1 MKIGFKFQSLGK
13 ISHISAADP
22 PVLLGQL
29 QHWVKVCQFGE
40 CEIDICYLRIY
51 IFCRFYYWV
60 RRRVNGKYDAVS
72 LGLVLALLVTR
83 CLHKIHQKF
92 CDL

>member
-1 MKIGFKFQSLGK
+1 M
-13 ISHISAADP
+13 
-22 PVLLGQL
+22 
-29 QHWVKVCQFGE
+29 
-40 CEIDICYLRIY
+40 
-51 IFCRFYYWV
+51 
-60 RRRVNGKYDAVS
+60 NGKYDAVS